1 MTCLAFQIARCE
13 CRSSIM
19 VGQLCGHFGAPLRRS
34 RSFNPQLP
42 GRPRLKARSAANRRN
57 VEMQPQTTQY
67 ETLRP
72 TTVKTTR
79 QPSSRTIRRHAKAAR
94 ETPVAKPTTRKE
106 PIANTW
112 PKATRE
118 DNPILVVSIPS
129 TKPEMV
135 LFEEDS
141 GLVLAI
147 IRIPARG
154 VNVLNLVLE
163 AFA

>member
-1 MTCLAFQIARCE
+1 MI
-13 CRSSIM
+13 
-19 VGQLCGHFGAPLRRS
+19 
-34 RSFNPQLP
+34 
-42 GRPRLKARSAANRRN
+42 
-57 VEMQPQTTQY
+57 PQTTQY
-67 ETLRP
+67 ETIRT
-72 TTVKTTR
+72 TTVKATR
-79 QPSSRTIRRHAKAAR
+79 QPSGRTIRRHAKAAR

-106 PIANTW
+106 SAIANTW

-129 TKPEMV
+129 DKPEMV

-154 VNVLNLVLE
+154 VSVLSLVLE